1 MRLRHV
7 RSILALLVFALPGIA
22 QITCAQSLDFSFQ
35 HITIEE
41 GLSQSTVF
49 SVTQDASGFMWFGT
63 REGLNRYDS
72 RKIKTYLHHPQQE
85 NSISN
90 NTVHS
95 LLTDSNGKLWAG
107 TSHGLNLYDPKTD
120 GFIRIVMKEDDGN
133 SLSNNIVNCIL
144 EDRNKNLWV
153 GTRNGLNLLK
163 AGSASFSFLRFT
175 NAGGN
180 KNSLV
185 NNDVR
190 AIFQDGEGSLWIG
203 TFDGL
208 SKLTIGTQDSYT
220 FTSYTVPRLNP
231 TASKSREINSIA
243 ENEEGGLLIA
253 TENNGLLTFDPKT
266 GRFEAL
272 RWLGEP
278 NSGPEAVRTILNN
291 KRKGEYWIG
300 TIGGLYIANPAQ
312 DNYIGLRNI
321 PDAPASISDN
331 SVRSVYADRD
341 GSIWIGT
348 FHGGINIY
356 SPLSVQFHHVSQEG
370 KLHFKVASALMTDAD
385 NNLWIGTEGNG
396 LFFTDRT
403 KGVTRHFRHLRD
415 DPNTLSHN
423 NVKCLLEDGDKG
435 LWVGTIKG
443 LNYFDFKAN
452 KFTRFH
458 HQSDNKNSLPD
469 DAIYDL
475 VRDGHDD
482 IWIATYRG
490 GLCKFNPRK
499 KTFETFTYNSN
510 DTTTLSSEGVT
521 SLFIDSRQNLW
532 VGTIAGLN
540 VKAPHQNFFRRYLH
554 NPSNSTTISD
564 NYILS
569 VYEDRQNRVW
579 IGTRGNG
586 LNLVLNGSEEFKHFG
601 KEQGLPG
608 NAIYGVQEDQNGYLW
623 ISTENGIS
631 KLDPSDFSL
640 HNYDRNDGLVCKQ
653 FNLNSYCKDSQGNMY
668 FGGYNGIVV
677 FNPERIEEN
686 TLVPNLS
693 FVNLK
698 LFNKEMRVDP
708 DQGILKQD
716 LNHTD
721 QLTLGHDQ
729 NIFSIEFAVLNYIN
743 SKKNQ
748 FAYKLVGFEEQ
759 WNITPEPVATYMNL
773 QPGNYTLLVKG
784 SNNDGLWNEAPVS
797 IKLKITPPPWK
808 SWWAYSIYV
817 CIFLGLL
824 YAWSRINKKRM
835 KLEHDL
841 EIEHLESKKQE
852 ELHQAKLSFFA
863 DIVHEIR
870 TPLTLMTG
878 PVDKVLSQY
887 PADLFVKKELS
898 LVKSNTNRLQRLLNQ
913 LLDFHKQETGNV
925 QLKVR
930 KENIVEFVD
939 EIQLSF
945 QEYSQLRR
953 VSLDFYAHEPAIDL
967 WFDREELSKVFCN
980 LLVNAFKFT
989 PGGGTVSISIV
1000 KEQRSSQAEDF
1011 DVKLT
1016 IEDNGLGISETHLK
1030 KIFHRFYQAEPS
1042 RVNEAGA
1049 GIGLALAKGIIDLH
1063 RGSITVDSR
1072 EATSD
1077 KSGFTRFE
1085 IVLPSGHTHFDTSQ
1099 ITPQIATKA
1108 EDESHIQHYKELE
1121 QLSQV
1126 GEVHTKKTT
1135 DHEKPFVLLVEDND
1149 EIRAYIRDALQPHY
1163 QVTEGVNGLQGFEI
1177 AVEQLPD
1184 LILSDVIMPKMDG
1197 LELVDKLKSDVRTS
1211 HIPVILLTARAALNY
1226 QLEGFE
1232 TGADDYLTKPVNVQ
1246 LLLAKIKNHLVIR
1259 EKLKE
1264 KYSRIVTL
1272 QPQDQEL
1279 ENPDDKF
1286 LQKLMC
1292 ILEKNITSAEFNVSK
1307 LVREIGMSRPVLF
1320 RKTKML
1326 TGLSVIDLIR
1336 NVRLKKAEML
1346 LKQKKLSISEVA
1358 FTVGFS
1364 DPKYFSKSFRNHY
1377 GKSPTQYLEELN

>member
-1 MRLRHV
+1 MRFRKV
-7 RSILALLVFALPGIA
+7 RSVLVLFVFALPGIA
-22 QITCAQSLDFSFQ
+22 QIVCAQSRDFRFQ

-49 SVTQDASGFMWFGT
+49 AITQDASGFMWFGT
-63 REGLNRYDS
+63 RDGLNRYDS
-72 RKIKTYLHHPQQE
+72 RKIRTYLHHPQQE

-90 NTVHS
+90 NTIHS
-95 LLTDSNGKLWAG
+95 LLTDSEGKLWVG
-107 TSHGLNLYDPKTD
+107 TGNGLNLYDPKTD
-120 GFIRIVMKEDDGN
+120 GFTRIKPQANNEF
-133 SLSNNIVNCIL
+133 SLSNNVIACIL
-144 EDRNKNLWV
+144 EDHNKNLWV

-163 AGSASFSFLRFT
+163 AGSSSFSFLRFT
-175 NAGGN
+175 HSEKNN
-180 KNSLV
+180 NSLI

-190 AIFQDGEGSLWIG
+190 SIFQDNEGSIWIG
-203 TFDGL
+203 TSKGL
-208 SKLTIGTQDSYT
+208 SKLTIGKHDSYT
-220 FTSYTVPRLNP
+220 FTSYAVPWLNP
-231 TASKSREINSIA
+231 TTSKTNDINSIA
-243 ENEEGGLLIA
+243 EDGKGGLLIA
-253 TENNGLLTFDPKT
+253 TENSGLLRFDPKT
-266 GRFEAL
+266 GHFESL

-291 KRKGEYWIG
+291 KPKGEFWIG
-300 TIGGLYIANPAQ
+300 TIGGLYIANPGR
-312 DNYIGLRNI
+312 NKYIGMRNI
-321 PDAPASISDN
+321 PDVPTSISDN
-331 SVRSVYADRD
+331 SVRSLYADRD

-356 SPLSVQFHHVSQEG
+356 SPLSVQFQHVAQEG
-370 KLHFKVASALMTDAD
+370 NLHFKVASALMTDAD
-385 NNLWIGTEGNG
+385 NNLWIGTEGSG
-396 LFFTDRT
+396 LFFTDRQ
-403 KGVTRHFRHLRD
+403 KGTTRHFRHLRD
-415 DPNTLSHN
+415 DPYTLSHN
-423 NVKCLLEDGDKG
+423 NVKCLLPEGNKG

-443 LNYFDFKAN
+443 LNYYDFKEN

-458 HQSDNKNSLPD
+458 HQPGNKNSLPD

-475 VRDGHDD
+475 VKDSHGD

-490 GLCKFNPRK
+490 GLCKFDPRK
-499 KTFETFTYNSN
+499 KTFETFTYDSK
-510 DTTTLSSEGVT
+510 DTSTLSSEGVT
-521 SLFIDSRQNLW
+521 NLFIDSRQNLW
-532 VGTIAGLN
+532 VGTIDGLN

-554 NPSNSTTISD
+554 QPANTTTISD

-569 VYEDRQNRVW
+569 FYEDRQNRMW

-586 LNLVLNGSEEFKHFG
+586 LNLFLSGSGEFKHTG
-601 KEQGLPG
+601 INHGLPG
-608 NAIYGVQEDQNGYLW
+608 NAIYGVQEDRGGYLW

-631 KLDPSDFSL
+631 KLNPADFSL

-653 FNLNSYCKDSQGNMY
+653 FNFNSSCKDLIGNMY
-668 FGGYNGIVV
+668 FGGYNGVVV
-677 FNPERIEEN
+677 FNPERIAEN
-686 TLVPNLS
+686 TIVPNLS
-693 FVNLK
+693 LVNLK
-698 LFNKEMRVDP
+698 LFNKEIMVDP
-708 DQGILKQD
+708 AQPILKQG

-721 QLTLGHDQ
+721 QITLGYDQ

-759 WNITPEPVATYMNL
+759 WNVTPEPVATYMNL
-773 QPGNYTLLVKG
+773 QPGSYTLLVKG
-784 SNNDGLWNEAPVS
+784 ANNDGLWNETPIS

-808 SWWAYSIYV
+808 SWWAYWIYV
-817 CIFLGLL
+817 SIFLGLL
-824 YAWSRINKKRM
+824 YVWSRINKRRM

-841 EIEHLESKKQE
+841 EIEHLENKKQE

-863 DIVHEIR
+863 NIVHEIR

-898 LVKSNTNRLQRLLNQ
+898 LVKSNTSRLQRLLNQ

-925 QLKVR
+925 QLKVQ
-930 KENIVEFVD
+930 KENIVEFID

-945 QEYSQLRR
+945 KEYAQLRR
-953 VSLDFYAHEPAIDL
+953 VSLDFYPHEPAIDL
-967 WFDREELSKVFCN
+967 WFDREELAKVFCN

-989 PGGGTVSISIV
+989 PGGGTVAISII
-1000 KEQRSSQAEDF
+1000 KEPRSSAEEDF
-1011 DVKLT
+1011 NVKIT
-1016 IEDNGLGISETHLK
+1016 FEDNGLGISDSHLK
-1030 KIFHRFYQAEPS
+1030 KIFHRFYQAEHS
-1042 RVNEAGA
+1042 GVNEAGV

-1063 RGSITVDSR
+1063 HGSITVDSR
-1072 EATSD
+1072 EASSD
-1077 KSGFTRFE
+1077 KTGFTRFE
-1085 IVLPSGHTHFDTSQ
+1085 ILLPSGHAHFNTVQ
-1099 ITPQIATKA
+1099 ITPKTG
-1108 EDESHIQHYKELE
+1108 DENYIHDYKELE
-1121 QLSQV
+1121 HASPA
-1126 GEVHTKKTT
+1126 GETYTKKPS

-1149 EIRAYIRDALQPHY
+1149 EIRAYIRDTLQPHY
-1163 QVTEGVNGLQGFEI
+1163 QVTECANGLQGLEI

-1184 LILSDVIMPKMDG
+1184 LILSDVMMPKMDG
-1197 LELVDKLKSDVRTS
+1197 LQLVSKLKSDVRTS

-1232 TGADDYLTKPVNVQ
+1232 TGADDYLAKPVNVR
-1246 LLLAKIKNHLVIR
+1246 LLLAKIRNHLVIR

-1272 QPQDQEL
+1272 QPQHQEV
-1279 ENPDDKF
+1279 ENPDDRF
-1286 LQKLMC
+1286 LQKLMSV
-1292 ILEKNITSAEFNVSK
+1292 LEENITNAEFNVSK